1 MLVLTPS
8 TNFVYG
14 SDLSTLDGV
23 NRTTLHAS
31 LPKTKSNHITH
42 GDRLRH
48 STSIHPHPIH
58 PQLIASDGDSQSP
71 LDTAM
76 PPRPT
81 KPSNPTNTP
90 HRTFPPHHPHPPAGR
105 PIPHTQLHHRS
116 PPSNQKRSRTI
127 VDHYSEDCLDHAS
140 TVSSSSS

>member
-1 MLVLTPS
+1 VIGHACTDPQYNS
-8 TNFVYG
+8 VYG

-58 PQLIASDGDSQSP
+58 PQLITSDGGSQSP
-71 LDTAM
+71 LDTAI

-90 HRTFPPHHPHPPAGR
+90 HRTFPPPNPHPPAGR
-105 PIPHTQLHHRS
+105 PTPLFTETAIEA
-116 PPSNQKRSRTI
+116 PSNQKRSRTI
-127 VDHYSEDCLDHAS
+127 VDRGKCKLP
-140 TVSSSSS
+140 